1 MKQSMPLSQL
11 PIVKSDRFQTLHS
24 KWDLYIPFMELG
36 MQLLK
41 VNGNMTMIVP
51 YPLTNQIYAK
61 KLREMFVD
69 KYDMFEIVDLKDVK
83 VFEAT
88 VQNCIPFVRKNETQG
103 KTIISN
109 MIDNK
114 IQHSFVQ
121 GHERLIQ
128 DKKSLVWNLTKESR
142 ETGKHASMKT
152 LGDYCYISKGM
163 VLNADEK
170 KAKGEFKKADL
181 ISFTKDE
188 IHCKKYIEGKD
199 IDKFIIKRVR
209 YLEWGTKRSPQQLSR
224 PTFEELYTSKK
235 LLFNCLG
242 ELKVAID
249 LSGDFYCEQAIRV
262 AVLWSDLKNV
272 NNKSISGVLKKYS
285 TYSRQ
290 EMEHFSETMDLR
302 FILGIMNSTYGSKL
316 LSDIRGGDYHIVPEH
331 IRAIPIPDAS
341 VSEQQILINI
351 VEKIM
356 QSGENTSKELLAALD
371 KEVYRLYKLE

>member
-1 MKQSMPLSQL
+1 M
-11 PIVKSDRFQTLHS
+11 
-24 KWDLYIPFMELG
+24 
-36 MQLLK
+36 
-41 VNGNMTMIVP
+41 
-51 YPLTNQIYAK
+51 
-61 KLREMFVD
+61 
-69 KYDMFEIVDLKDVK
+69 
-83 VFEAT
+83 
-88 VQNCIPFVRKNETQG
+88 
-103 KTIISN
+103 
-109 MIDNK
+109 
-114 IQHSFVQ
+114 
-121 GHERLIQ
+121 
-128 DKKSLVWNLTKESR
+128 
-142 ETGKHASMKT
+142 
-152 LGDYCYISKGM
+152 
-163 VLNADEK
+163 
-170 KAKGEFKKADL
+170 
-181 ISFTKDE
+181 
-188 IHCKKYIEGKD
+188 
-199 IDKFIIKRVR
+199 
-209 YLEWGTKRSPQQLSR
+209 
-224 PTFEELYTSKK
+224 
-235 LLFNCLG
+235 G